1 MEADLL
7 VNPEVF
13 AENRFLEN
21 IQVMVLLVATIV
33 FLVRSFALYKKDG
46 FVLLPYG
53 LFVSTFPFIG
63 AGRELSFG
71 AALGISAQ
79 SVLGIKILMGCIVV
93 LLVAA
98 ALFVFLRFVAPK
110 TAAIFRYLSHPTSLH
125 IYLAILVFGAS
136 SAFEQGSFQMPK
148 SVILEEIL
156 ELIAFAILLR
166 AAWILK

>member
-1 MEADLL
+1 MI
-7 VNPEVF
+7 NPEVF
-13 AENRFLEN
+13 AENGFLEN

-79 SVLGIKILMGCIVV
+79 SVLSIKILMGCIVV
-93 LLVAA
+93 LLVAT

-166 AAWILK
+166 AAWVLK